1 MGINKVNN
9 IMSHDDYYTCDE
21 YYSYNGRNGGS
32 NRGRRRTNKLTFF
45 VIGMV
50 LFIVVFMPI
59 YGTTL
64 RYYIGTSFR
73 LVFDYLGKIFEAIG
87 GLVLLISF
95 GKLFFYRKISVS
107 GMALGF
113 LLLYMGAFLTGHA
126 VVLLGMT
133 INVPTNTPGFH

>member
-9 IMSHDDYYTCDE
+9 IMSQDDYYSWDE

-73 LVFDYLGKIFEAIG
+73 LVFDYLGNVFQAVG
-87 GLVLLISF
+87 TLTLIIV
-95 GKLFFYRKISVS
+95 GIQLFFYRKISFG
-107 GMALGF
+107 GMAIGL
-113 LLLYMGAFLTGHA
+113 LLLYMGAFLTGGT
-126 VVLLGMT
+126 VVIFGMT
-133 INVPTNTPGFH
+133 LYQPTNTPGFH

>member
-1 MGINKVNN
+1 MGRNKVNN
-9 IMSHDDYYTCDE
+9 IMSQDDYYTRDE
-21 YYSYNGRNGGS
+21 YYSYNGRNSGS

-73 LVFDYLGKIFEAIG
+73 LVFDYLGNIFQ
-87 GLVLLISF
+87 VLGEVFLMF
-95 GKLFFYRKISVS
+95 VLGK
-107 GMALGF
+107 
-113 LLLYMGAFLTGHA
+113 YM
-126 VVLLGMT
+126 
-133 INVPTNTPGFH
+133 IYIKNYQ